1 MKTQNH
7 KTYCIS
13 HMLIPAV
20 AGLLLCSG
28 ATWSQELEEIVVTA
42 QKRAEGLQDTPVAVT
57 AFTGEQLQQA
67 GVYDSI
73 GLSNVVPNVTI
84 ATEDARDAIFINIR
98 GISQSERRNTSD
110 PTTAFYMDGALV
122 PRMSGINA
130 YFYDVERIEVLRGPQ
145 GTLYGRNSTSG
156 VVNVITRKP
165 DLEAIGGDIQF
176 GYGNY
181 DAVDVKGALN
191 VPFSDNFGARV
202 AFTYNE
208 RDGYRDNGPLV
219 ADGDDL
225 DDLGV
230 RGHLLWDISENTSL
244 LLSADYYEHK
254 GVGPVLAGVEC
265 GADPRGRP
273 RCNIPVPP
281 DPADANPLNT
291 EGYRDNTDTNFK
303 VELNHAFPFA
313 DLTFIGSY
321 RDHERDYLIDT
332 DGSGA
337 SVFLPPAGRMVP
349 ITTDVVEQTESESFS
364 GELRLNSNTDGRFQW
379 ILGGFYLDEDIAG
392 DFRYQPVLPN
402 GLHLNVQF
410 VDKGFNVESWAVFAN
425 ASVDVTDRFTLNGGI
440 RYTEDEKDKGGVN
453 DPANPTAGSYMT
465 VTIRELG
472 NPVAPVF
479 PRAQVANPS
488 WSEVTYSFGL
498 DWHINDDTLVY
509 VKNSKG
515 FKSGGFNRG
524 SVDPFK
530 PSGAPNVANLI
541 VYNPEQVLATEGGI
555 KSTFL
560 DGRARANLSVF
571 RYDYTDKEEAVVRV
585 IGGIPTN
592 TAINAGQATIYGAE
606 LETSFLY
613 GDFGG
618 RIDLNIGWLDAEF
631 DEFEGLDDP
640 LTPGQDN
647 LDLGGGEMVNA
658 PDWNIGVTWVPVE
671 LEMANGMLRPLVQF
685 SFKSDYITRPHNQS
699 VDQQDSYTRTNAS
712 LHWESNKTGLFLEG
726 FVHNIENEDIQTAS
740 GCQQMVN
747 GVAGTPFPGL
757 GCTHMYQ
764 PPRTYGVRMG
774 YRF

>member
-1 MKTQNH
+1 MNKLRLNKYTI
-7 KTYCIS
+7 TRV
-13 HMLIPAV
+13 LLPAL
-20 AGLLLCSG
+20 AGLLICSG
-28 ATWSQELEEIVVTA
+28 SARAQMLEEIVVTA
-42 QKRAEGLQDTPVAVT
+42 QKRSEDLQDTPVAVT
-57 AFTGEQLQQA
+57 AFTGEQLQQV
-67 GVYDSI
+67 GVVDSI

-84 ATEDARDAIFINIR
+84 GTEDARDAIFINIR
-98 GISQSERRNTSD
+98 GISQSERRNASD
-110 PTTAFYMDGALV
+110 STTAFYMDGALV

-156 VVNVITRKP
+156 VVNVITKKP
-165 DLEAIGGDIQF
+165 DLEAIGGDLQV

-191 VPFSDNFGARV
+191 VPFSDSIGARV

-225 DDLGV
+225 DDIGV
-230 RGHLLWDISENTSL
+230 RGHLLWDIGESTSL
-244 LLSADYYEHK
+244 LLSADYYEHQ
-254 GVGPVLAGVEC
+254 GVGPVGAQVEC
-265 GADPRGRP
+265 PDSG
-273 RCNIPVPP
+273 CNIPLAP
-281 DPADANPLNT
+281 DPARANPLNT

-303 VELNHAFPFA
+303 LQLDHSFPFA

-321 RDHERDYLIDT
+321 RDHERDYLMDT
-332 DGSGA
+332 DGTGA
-337 SVFLPPAGRMVP
+337 SVFLPPAGRLVA
-349 ITTDVVEQTESESFS
+349 IDTTVVEQTESESFS
-364 GELRLNSNTDGRFQW
+364 AELRLNSNSDSRLQW

-425 ASVDVTDRFTLNGGI
+425 ASVDVTDRFTLNGGV

-453 DPANPTAGSYMT
+453 DPANPTAGSYML
-465 VTIRELG
+465 VSIREFG
-472 NPVAPVF
+472 APVAPFF

-488 WSEVTYSFGL
+488 WNEVTWSFGF
-498 DWHINDDTLVY
+498 DWHLNDDMLAY
-509 VKNSKG
+509 VKYSKG
-515 FKSGGFNRG
+515 FKSGGFSRG
-524 SVDPFK
+524 SVDPLN

-541 VYNPEQVLATEGGI
+541 VYNPEQVLASEVGL
-555 KSTFL
+555 KSTFM
-560 DGRARANLSVF
+560 DGRARANLSAF
-571 RYDYTDKEEAVVRV
+571 WYDYSDKEEAVVRV

-606 LETSFLY
+606 LEATLLY
-613 GDFGG
+613 GAHGG
-618 RIDLNIGWLDAEF
+618 RIDLNLGWLDAQF
-631 DEFEGLDDP
+631 DEFIGLDDP

-647 LDLGGGEMVNA
+647 LDLGGSDLVNA
-658 PDWNIGVTWVPVE
+658 PDWNISATWVPAE
-671 LEMANGMLRPLVQF
+671 LEMLNGRLYPLVQF
-685 SFKSDYITRPHNQS
+685 SFKSSYITRPHNQS
-699 VDQQDSYTRTNAS
+699 VDRQDSYTRTNAS
-712 LHWESNKTGLFLEG
+712 LHWESVNTGLYLEG
-726 FVHNIENEDIQTAS
+726 FVHNIENKDIQTS
-740 GCQQMVN
+740 SFCQQQVN

-764 PPRTYGVRMG
+764 PPRTYGVRLG

>member
-1 MKTQNH
+1 MNKRRQITV
-7 KTYCIS
+7 CITRT
-13 HMLIPAV
+13 LVPV
-20 AGLLLCSG
+20 FAGLLLCSG
-28 ATWSQELEEIVVTA
+28 AARAQVLEEIVVTA

-67 GVYDSI
+67 GVFDSI
-73 GLSNVVPNVTI
+73 ALSNVVPNVTVG
-84 ATEDARDAIFINIR
+84 TENARDAIFINIR

-130 YFYDVERIEVLRGPQ
+130 YFYDVERVEVLRGPQ

-181 DAVDVKGALN
+181 EAVDVKGALN
-191 VPFSDNFGARV
+191 VPFSESFGARV

-219 ADGDDL
+219 ADGDDA

-244 LLSADYYEHK
+244 LLSADYYERQ
-254 GVGPVLAGVEC
+254 GVGPVSAQVEC
-265 GADPRGRP
+265 ANLG
-273 RCNIPVPP
+273 CNIPTAPN
-281 DPADANPLNT
+281 PADTNPLNT
-291 EGYRDNTDTNFK
+291 EGFRDNTDTNFK
-303 VELNHAFPFA
+303 VELNHSFSFA

-321 RDHERDYLIDT
+321 RDHERDYLMDI

-337 SVFLPPAGRMVP
+337 AVFLPPAGRVVP
-349 ITTDVVEQTESESFS
+349 ITSVVSEVTESESFS
-364 GELRLNSNTDGRFQW
+364 GEIRLNSNSDGRVRW
-379 ILGGFYLDEDIAG
+379 ILGGFYLDEDIKG
-392 DFRYQPVLPN
+392 DFRFQPVLPN

-410 VDKGFNVESWAVFAN
+410 VDKGFNVESWAAFAN

-440 RYTEDEKDKGGVN
+440 RYTEDEKDKGGIN

-465 VTIRELG
+465 VTIREFG
-472 NPVAPVF
+472 SPVAPVF
-479 PRAQVANPS
+479 PRAQVATPS

-498 DWHINDDTLVY
+498 DWHINEDTLAY

-524 SVDPFK
+524 SVDPLN
-530 PSGAPNVANLI
+530 PSGAFNVANLI
-541 VYNPEQVLATEGGI
+541 VYNPEQVLATEAGL
-555 KSTFL
+555 KTTFM
-560 DGRARANLSVF
+560 DGRARANFSLF
-571 RYDYTDKEEAVVRV
+571 WYDYSDKEEAVVRV

-613 GDFGG
+613 GNYGG
-618 RIDLNIGWLDAEF
+618 RIDFNLGWLDAEF
-631 DEFEGLDDP
+631 DEFVGLDDP
-640 LTPGQDN
+640 LTAGQDN
-647 LDLGGGEMVNA
+647 LDLGGGDMVNA
-658 PDWNIGVTWVPVE
+658 PDWNISATWVPVE
-671 LEMANGMLRPLVQF
+671 LEVLNGMLRPMVQF
-685 SFKSDYITRPHNQS
+685 SFKSDYITRPHDQS
-699 VDQQDSYTRTNAS
+699 VDKQDSYTRTNAS
-712 LHWESNKTGLFLEG
+712 LHWESSKTGLFLEG
-726 FVHNIENEDIQTAS
+726 FVHNIEDENIQTTS
-740 GCQQMVN
+740 ECQQRVN
-747 GVAGTPFPGL
+747 GVAGTGLPGL
-757 GCTHMYQ
+757 GCSVMYS
-764 PPRTYGVRMG
+764 PPRTYGVRLG

>member
-1 MKTQNH
+1 MKFQKHRKNCVARTLGLALAGVL
-7 KTYCIS
+7 
-13 HMLIPAV
+13 LITNTA
-20 AGLLLCSG
+20 
-28 ATWSQELEEIVVTA
+28 WSQVLEEIVVTA
-42 QKRAEGLQDTPVAVT
+42 QKRAEDLQDAPVAVT

-73 GLSNVVPNVTI
+73 GISNIVPNVTVG
-84 ATEDARDAIFINIR
+84 TENARDAIFINIR

-156 VVNVITRKP
+156 VVNVITKKP
-165 DLEAIGGDIQF
+165 DLEAFGGDIQV

-191 VPFSDNFGARV
+191 VPFSDEFGARV
-202 AFTYNE
+202 AFTYAE
-208 RDGYRDNGPLV
+208 RDGYRNNGPLV

-230 RGHLLWDISENTSL
+230 RGHLLWDLSENTSL
-244 LLSADYYEHK
+244 LLSADYYEHQ
-254 GVGPVLAGVEC
+254 GVGPVSAQVEC
-265 GADPRGRP
+265 ADLG
-273 RCNIPVPP
+273 CNIPVPSN
-281 DPADANPLNT
+281 PARTNPLNT
-291 EGYRDNTDTNFK
+291 EGFRDNTDTNFK
-303 VELNHAFPFA
+303 IELNHSFSIA

-321 RDHERDYLIDT
+321 RDHERDYLMDIDGT
-332 DGSGA
+332 GA
-337 SVFLPPAGRMVP
+337 SVFLPPAGRLVA
-349 ITTDVVEQTESESFS
+349 IDGVVREVTESESFS
-364 GELRLNSNTDGRFQW
+364 GELRLNSNSDGPLQW
-379 ILGGFYLDEDIAG
+379 ILGGFYLDEDIEG
-392 DFRYQPVLPN
+392 DFRFQPVLPN
-402 GLHLNVQF
+402 GAHLNVQF
-410 VDKGFNVESWAVFAN
+410 VDKGFNVESWAMFAN

-472 NPVAPVF
+472 RPVAPVF

-498 DWHINDDTLVY
+498 DWHINDDTLAY
-509 VKNSKG
+509 AKYSKG

-524 SVDPFK
+524 SVDPLN

-541 VYNPEQVLATEGGI
+541 VYNPEQVLASEVGL

-560 DGRARANLSVF
+560 DGRARVNLSAF
-571 RYDYTDKEEAVVRV
+571 WYDYSDKEEAVVRV

-606 LETSFLY
+606 LESSILY
-613 GDFGG
+613 GDYGG
-618 RIDLNIGWLDAEF
+618 RIDFNLGWLDAQF
-631 DEFEGLDDP
+631 DEFVGLDDP
-640 LTPGQDN
+640 LTAGQDN
-647 LDLGGGEMVNA
+647 LDLGGSDMVNA
-658 PDWNIGVTWVPVE
+658 PDWNITATWIPVE
-671 LEMANGMLRPLVQF
+671 LEALNGILRPMVQF

-699 VDQQDSYTRTNAS
+699 VDRQDSYTRTNAS
-712 LHWESNKTGLFLEG
+712 LHWESNRTGLFLEG
-726 FVHNIENEDIQTAS
+726 FVHNIEDEDIQAS
-740 GCQQMVN
+740 SECQQRVN
-747 GVAGTPFPGL
+747 GVAGTGLPGL
-757 GCTHMYQ
+757 SCSVMYL
-764 PPRTYGVRMG
+764 PPRTYGVRLG

>member
-1 MKTQNH
+1 
-7 KTYCIS
+7 
-13 HMLIPAV
+13 
-20 AGLLLCSG
+20 
-28 ATWSQELEEIVVTA
+28 
-42 QKRAEGLQDTPVAVT
+42 
-57 AFTGEQLQQA
+57 
-67 GVYDSI
+67 
-73 GLSNVVPNVTI
+73 
-84 ATEDARDAIFINIR
+84 
-98 GISQSERRNTSD
+98 
-110 PTTAFYMDGALV
+110 MDGALV

-130 YFYDVERIEVLRGPQ
+130 YFYDVERVEVLRGPQ

-165 DLEAIGGDIQF
+165 DLEAFGGDIQV
-176 GYGNY
+176 GYGNF
-181 DAVDVKGALN
+181 DAVDVEGALN
-191 VPFSDNFGARV
+191 VPFSDNLGARV

-208 RDGYRDNGPLV
+208 RDGYRDNGPMV

-225 DDLGV
+225 DDIGV
-230 RGHLLWDISENTSL
+230 RGHLLWDNGRNTSL
-244 LLSADYYEHK
+244 LLSADYYEHQ
-254 GVGPVLAGVEC
+254 GVGPVLASVEC
-265 GADPRGRP
+265 ADLG
-273 RCNIPVPP
+273 CNIPLVP
-281 DPADANPLNT
+281 DPADTNPLNT

-303 VELNHAFPFA
+303 VELNHSFPFA

-321 RDHERDYLIDT
+321 RDHERDYLMDT
-332 DGSGA
+332 DGTGA
-337 SVFLPPAGRMVP
+337 SVFLPPAGRLVP
-349 ITTDVVEQTESESFS
+349 IDTVVVEQTESESFS
-364 GELRLNSNTDGRFQW
+364 GELRLNSNTGRP
-379 ILGGFYLDEDIAG
+379 LPVDPGG
-392 DFRYQPVLPN
+392 DFTWMRISPVISVNQPVLPN

-440 RYTEDEKDKGGVN
+440 RYTEDEKNKGGVN
-453 DPANPTAGSYMT
+453 NPADPTAGSYMT
-465 VTIRELG
+465 VTIREFG
-472 NPVAPVF
+472 APVAPVF

-530 PSGAPNVANLI
+530 PSGAFNVANLI
-541 VYNPEQVLATEGGI
+541 VYNPEQVLATEAGI
-555 KSTFL
+555 KATFL

-571 RYDYTDKEEAVVRV
+571 WYDYSDKEEAVVRV

-613 GDFGG
+613 GDHGG
-618 RIDLNIGWLDAEF
+618 RIDVNVGWLDAEF
-631 DEFEGLDDP
+631 DEFVGLDDP

-647 LDLGGGEMVNA
+647 LDLGGSEMVNA
-658 PDWNIGVTWVPVE
+658 PDWNIGVTWIPVE
-671 LEMANGMLRPLVQF
+671 LEAMNGILRPVVQF

-699 VDQQDSYTRTNAS
+699 VDLQDSYTRTNAS
-712 LHWESNKTGLFLEG
+712 LHWASSKTGLFLEG

-747 GVAGTPFPGL
+747 GVAGSPFPGL

>member
-1 MKTQNH
+1 MGYLTRSKNGFSRTLVLAFAG
-7 KTYCIS
+7 TL
-13 HMLIPAV
+13 LI
-20 AGLLLCSG
+20 AGS
-28 ATWSQELEEIVVTA
+28 AWAQVLEEIVVTA
-42 QKRAEGLQDTPVAVT
+42 QKRAEDLQDTPVAVT

-67 GVYDSI
+67 GVYDAI
-73 GLSNVVPNVTI
+73 GLSNIVPNVTI

-156 VVNVITRKP
+156 VVNVITKKP
-165 DLEAIGGDIQF
+165 DLEAIGGDIQV

-181 DAVDVKGALN
+181 DAVDVTGALN
-191 VPFSDNFGARV
+191 VPFSDSFGARV

-208 RDGYRDNGPLV
+208 RDGYRDNSPV

-225 DDLGV
+225 DDIGV
-230 RGHLLWDISENTSL
+230 RGHLLWDISDNTSL
-244 LLSADYYEHK
+244 LLSADYYEHQ
-254 GVGPVLAGVEC
+254 GVGPVLAQVEC
-265 GADPRGRP
+265 PDLG
-273 RCNIPVPP
+273 CNIPIPP

-291 EGYRDNTDTNFK
+291 EGFRDSTDTNFK
-303 VELNHAFPFA
+303 VELNHSLSFA

-321 RDHERDYLIDT
+321 RDHERDYLMDT
-332 DGSGA
+332 DGTGA
-337 SVFLPPAGRMVP
+337 SVFLPPAGRLVP
-349 ITTDVVEQTESESFS
+349 IDTIVVEQTESESFS
-364 GELRLNSNTDGRFQW
+364 SELRLNSNTDGRFQW

-402 GLHLNVQF
+402 GAHLNVQF

-453 DPANPTAGSYMT
+453 DPSNPTAGSYMT

-472 NPVAPVF
+472 RPVAPVF

-509 VKNSKG
+509 IKNSKG

-524 SVDPFK
+524 SVDPFN
-530 PSGAPNVANLI
+530 PSGAFNVANLI

-555 KSTFL
+555 KSTFMG
-560 DGRARANLSVF
+560 GRARANFSLF
-571 RYDYTDKEEAVVRV
+571 WYDYSDKEEAVVRV

-613 GDFGG
+613 GDHGG
-618 RIDLNIGWLDAEF
+618 RINVNIGWLNAEF
-631 DEFEGLDDP
+631 DEFVGLDDP
-640 LTPGQDN
+640 LTAGQDN

-671 LEMANGMLRPLVQF
+671 LEMMNGILHPMVQF

-726 FVHNIENEDIQTAS
+726 FVHNIENEDIQTVS
-740 GCQQMVN
+740 TCQQMVN

-764 PPRTYGVRMG
+764 PPRTYGVRLG

>member
-1 MKTQNH
+1 MKFQKHRKNGFARTL
-7 KTYCIS
+7 S
-13 HMLIPAV
+13 LAFAGMVLITHT
-20 AGLLLCSG
+20 S
-28 ATWSQELEEIVVTA
+28 WSQELEEIVVTA
-42 QKRAEGLQDTPVAVT
+42 QKRAEDLQDTPVAVT

-244 LLSADYYEHK
+244 LLSADYYEHQ

-265 GADPRGRP
+265 GADPMGRP

-281 DPADANPLNT
+281 DPAGANPLNT

-337 SVFLPPAGRMVP
+337 SVFLPPAGRLVP

-364 GELRLNSNTDGRFQW
+364 GELRLNSNTDGRFRW

-472 NPVAPVF
+472 RAVAPVF

-498 DWHINDDTLVY
+498 DWHINDDIACLCQEQQGLQIGRFQ
-509 VKNSKG
+509 SRQRR
-515 FKSGGFNRG
+515 SSFN
-524 SVDPFK
+524 

-541 VYNPEQVLATEGGI
+541 VYNPEQVLATEAGI
-555 KSTFL
+555 KTTFM
-560 DGRARANLSVF
+560 DGRARANFSVF
-571 RYDYTDKEEAVVRV
+571 WYDYSDKEEAVVRV

-606 LETSFLY
+606 LETSLLY
-613 GDFGG
+613 GDYGG
-618 RIDLNIGWLDAEF
+618 RIDLNVGWLDAEF
-631 DEFEGLDDP
+631 DEFFGLDDP
-640 LTPGQDN
+640 LTPILDD
-647 LDLGGGEMVNA
+647 LDLSGGDMVNA
-658 PDWNIGVTWVPVE
+658 PDWNIGATWVPVE
-671 LEMANGMLRPLVQF
+671 LEMLNGMLRPMVQF
-685 SFKSDYITRPHNQS
+685 SFKSDYITRPHDQS
-699 VDQQDSYTRTNAS
+699 VDKQDSYTRTNAS

-726 FVHNIENEDIQTAS
+726 FVHNIEERGYPDHFRMPADGSTA
-740 GCQQMVN
+740 
-747 GVAGTPFPGL
+747 
-757 GCTHMYQ
+757 
-764 PPRTYGVRMG
+764 
-774 YRF
+774 

>member
-7 KTYCIS
+7 RTIRIS
-13 HMLIPAV
+13 HILIPAV

-28 ATWSQELEEIVVTA
+28 AARAQVLEEIVVTA

-67 GVYDSI
+67 GVYDAI

-165 DLEAIGGDIQF
+165 DLEAIGGDIQV

-181 DAVDVKGALN
+181 DAVDVQGALN
-191 VPFSDNFGARV
+191 VPFSDSFGARV

-208 RDGYRDNGPLV
+208 RDGYRDNSPV

-225 DDLGV
+225 DDIGV

-254 GVGPVLAGVEC
+254 GVGPVLAQVEC
-265 GADPRGRP
+265 PDLG
-273 RCNIPVPP
+273 CNIPIPA

-303 VELNHAFPFA
+303 VELNHSFSFA

-332 DGSGA
+332 DGTGA
-337 SVFLPPAGRMVP
+337 SVFLPPAGRLVP
-349 ITTDVVEQTESESFS
+349 ITTDVVEVTESESFT

-402 GLHLNVQF
+402 GAHLNVQF
-410 VDKGFNVESWAVFAN
+410 VDKGFNVESWALFAN

-479 PRAQVANPS
+479 PRAQVATPS
-488 WSEVTYSFGL
+488 WSEITYSFGV
-498 DWHINDDTLVY
+498 DWHINDDTLAY

-541 VYNPEQVLATEGGI
+541 VYNPEQVIATEAGI
-555 KSTFL
+555 KSTFM
-560 DGRARANLSVF
+560 DGRARANFSVF
-571 RYDYTDKEEAVVRV
+571 WYDYSDKEEAVVRV

-613 GDFGG
+613 GDHGG

-631 DEFEGLDDP
+631 DEFVGLDDP
-640 LTPGQDN
+640 LTAGQDN
-647 LDLGGGEMVNA
+647 LDLGGSDMVNA
-658 PDWNIGVTWVPVE
+658 PDWNIGATWVPVE
-671 LEMANGMLRPLVQF
+671 LEMLNGMLRPLVQF

-699 VDQQDSYTRTNAS
+699 VDKQDSYTRTNAS
-712 LHWESNKTGLFLEG
+712 LHWESNGTGLFLEG
-726 FVHNIENEDIQTAS
+726 FIHNIENEDIQTVS
-740 GCQQMVN
+740 TCQQQVN

-764 PPRTYGVRMG
+764 PPRTYGVRLG

>member
-7 KTYCIS
+7 KTFCIS
-13 HMLIPAV
+13 HILIPAV

-28 ATWSQELEEIVVTA
+28 AARAQVLEEIVVTA

-67 GVYDSI
+67 GVYDAI
-73 GLSNVVPNVTI
+73 GLSNVVPNVTV
-84 ATEDARDAIFINIR
+84 ATEDARDAIFITIR

-130 YFYDVERIEVLRGPQ
+130 YFYDVERVEVLRGPQ

-165 DLEAIGGDIQF
+165 DLEAFGGDIQA
-176 GYGNY
+176 GYGNF
-181 DAVDVKGALN
+181 DAVDVEGALN

-208 RDGYRDNGPLV
+208 RDGYRNNGPLV

-225 DDLGV
+225 DDIGV
-230 RGHLLWDISENTSL
+230 RGHLLWDNGENTSL
-244 LLSADYYEHK
+244 LLTADYYEHK
-254 GVGPVLAGVEC
+254 GVGPVLASVEC
-265 GADPRGRP
+265 ADLG
-273 RCNIPVPP
+273 CNIPLVP
-281 DPADANPLNT
+281 DPADTNPLNT

-303 VELNHAFPFA
+303 VELNHSFPFA

-321 RDHERDYLIDT
+321 RDHERDYLMDT
-332 DGSGA
+332 DGTGA
-337 SVFLPPAGRMVP
+337 SVFLPPAGRLVP
-349 ITTDVVEQTESESFS
+349 IDTVVVEQTESESFS
-364 GELRLNSNTDGRFQW
+364 GELRLNSNTDGRFRW

-440 RYTEDEKDKGGVN
+440 RYTEDEKNKGGVN
-453 DPANPTAGSYMT
+453 NPADPTAGSYMT
-465 VTIRELG
+465 VTIREFG
-472 NPVAPVF
+472 APVAPVF

-488 WSEVTYSFGL
+488 WSEITYSFGL
-498 DWHINDDTLVY
+498 DWHVNDDTLIY

-530 PSGAPNVANLI
+530 PSGAFNVANLI
-541 VYNPEQVLATEGGI
+541 VYNPEQVIATEAGI
-555 KSTFL
+555 KSTFM
-560 DGRARANLSVF
+560 DGRARANFSLF
-571 RYDYTDKEEAVVRV
+571 WYDYSDKEEAVVRV

-613 GDFGG
+613 GDHGG
-618 RIDLNIGWLDAEF
+618 RIDVNVGWLDAEF
-631 DEFEGLDDP
+631 DEFVGLDDP

-647 LDLGGGEMVNA
+647 LDLGGSEMVNA
-658 PDWNIGVTWVPVE
+658 PDWNIGITWIPVE
-671 LEMANGMLRPLVQF
+671 LEAMNGILRPVVQF

-699 VDQQDSYTRTNAS
+699 VDLQDSYTRTNAS

-747 GVAGTPFPGL
+747 GVAGSPFPGL

-764 PPRTYGVRMG
+764 PPRTYGVRLG

>member
-1 MKTQNH
+1 MTIQSIPKRR
-7 KTYCIS
+7 TYRIACT
-13 HMLIPAV
+13 LVPV
-20 AGLLLCSG
+20 LAGLLLCPG
-28 ATWSQELEEIVVTA
+28 TAWAQALEEIVVTA
-42 QKRAEGLQDTPVAVT
+42 QKRSEALQDTPVAVT
-57 AFTGEQLQQA
+57 AFTGEQLQQV
-67 GVYDSI
+67 GVFDSI

-110 PTTAFYMDGALV
+110 PTTAFYVDGALV

-156 VVNVITRKP
+156 VVNVISRKP
-165 DLEAIGGDIQF
+165 DLDAFGGDIQV

-191 VPFSDNFGARV
+191 VPFSDSIGARA

-225 DDLGV
+225 DDFGV
-230 RGHLLWDISENTSL
+230 RGHLLWDISARTSL

-254 GVGPVLAGVEC
+254 GVGPVLAQVEC
-265 GADPRGRP
+265 PDIGCD
-273 RCNIPVPP
+273 IPIPP

-303 VELNHAFPFA
+303 VELNHSFPVA

-332 DGSGA
+332 DGTGA
-337 SVFLPPAGRMVP
+337 SVFLPPAGRLVA
-349 ITTDVVEQTESESFS
+349 ITTDVVEVTESESFS
-364 GELRLNSNTDGRFQW
+364 GELRLNSNTDSRLQW
-379 ILGGFYLDEDIAG
+379 ILGGFYLDEDIEG

-402 GLHLNVQF
+402 GMHLNVQF

-425 ASVDVTDRFTLNGGI
+425 ASVDVTERFTLNGGV
-440 RYTEDEKDKGGVN
+440 RYTEDEKNKGGVN
-453 DPANPTAGSYMT
+453 DPANPVAGSYQL
-465 VTIRELG
+465 VSIRETGL
-472 NPVAPVF
+472 PVAPVF

-488 WSEVTYSFGL
+488 WNEVTWSFGF
-498 DWHINDDTLVY
+498 DWHVNDDMLAY
-509 VKNSKG
+509 VKYSKG

-524 SVDPFK
+524 SVDPSN
-530 PSGAPNVANLI
+530 PSGAANVANLI
-541 VYNPEQVLATEGGI
+541 IYNPEQVLASEVGL
-555 KSTFL
+555 KATFM
-560 DGRARANLSVF
+560 DGRARANLSAF
-571 RYDYTDKEEAVVRV
+571 RYDYSDKEEAVVRV

-606 LETSFLY
+606 LEATLLY
-613 GDFGG
+613 GNYGG
-618 RIDLNIGWLDAEF
+618 RIDFNLGWLDAQF
-631 DEFEGLDDP
+631 DEFVGLDDP
-640 LTPGQDN
+640 LTDGQDD
-647 LDLGGGEMVNA
+647 LDLGGGDMVNA
-658 PDWNIGVTWVPVE
+658 PDWNISATWIPAE
-671 LEMANGMLRPLVQF
+671 WEILNGRLYPLVQF
-685 SFKSDYITRPHNQS
+685 SFKSDYITRPHDQS
-699 VDQQDSYTRTNAS
+699 VDRQDSYTRTNAS
-712 LHWESNKTGLFLEG
+712 LHWESSSTGLFLEG
-726 FVHNIENEDIQTAS
+726 FVHNIENEDIQTVS
-740 GCQQMVN
+740 TCQQQVN
-747 GVAGTPFPGL
+747 GVARLSLPGL

-764 PPRTYGVRMG
+764 PPRTYGVRIG

>member
-1 MKTQNH
+1 MEIHRNRITGFAR
-7 KTYCIS
+7 TFGLAFAG
-13 HMLIPAV
+13 MLLITNT
-20 AGLLLCSG
+20 S
-28 ATWSQELEEIVVTA
+28 WSQELEEIVVTA
-42 QKRAEGLQDTPVAVT
+42 QKRSESLQDTPVAVT

-244 LLSADYYEHK
+244 LLSADYYQHQ

-265 GADPRGRP
+265 ADLG
-273 RCNIPVPP
+273 CNIPVPP
-281 DPADANPLNT
+281 DPAGANPLNT

-303 VELNHAFPFA
+303 VELNHAFTFA
-313 DLTFIGSY
+313 DLTFIGSL
-321 RDHERDYLIDT
+321 RDHERDYLLDT

-337 SVFLPPAGRMVP
+337 SVFLPPAGRLVP
-349 ITTDVVEQTESESFS
+349 ITTDVVEQTESESFT

-440 RYTEDEKDKGGVN
+440 RYTEDKKDKGGVN

-472 NPVAPVF
+472 VPAAPVF

-524 SVDPFK
+524 QRGSLPAERR
-530 PSGAPNVANLI
+530 APNVANLI

-555 KSTFL
+555 KTTFL
-560 DGRARANLSVF
+560 DGRAR
-571 RYDYTDKEEAVVRV
+571 
-585 IGGIPTN
+585 
-592 TAINAGQATIYGAE
+592 GQPE
-606 LETSFLY
+606 
-613 GDFGG
+613 
-618 RIDLNIGWLDAEF
+618 R
-631 DEFEGLDDP
+631 
-640 LTPGQDN
+640 
-647 LDLGGGEMVNA
+647 
-658 PDWNIGVTWVPVE
+658 VPV
-671 LEMANGMLRPLVQF
+671 
-685 SFKSDYITRPHNQS
+685 
-699 VDQQDSYTRTNAS
+699 
-712 LHWESNKTGLFLEG
+712 
-726 FVHNIENEDIQTAS
+726 
-740 GCQQMVN
+740 
-747 GVAGTPFPGL
+747 
-757 GCTHMYQ
+757 
-764 PPRTYGVRMG
+764 
-774 YRF
+774 

>member
-1 MKTQNH
+1 MKSQEHRKNCFARTLG
-7 KTYCIS
+7 
-13 HMLIPAV
+13 LIL
-20 AGLLLCSG
+20 AGVLLIG
-28 ATWSQELEEIVVTA
+28 NTAWSQVLEEIVVTA
-42 QKRAEGLQDTPVAVT
+42 QKRSEDLQDTPVAVT
-57 AFTGEQLQQA
+57 AFTGEQLQQV

-110 PTTAFYMDGALV
+110 PTTAFYVDGALV

-130 YFYDVERIEVLRGPQ
+130 YFYDIERIEVLRGPQ

-156 VVNVITRKP
+156 VVNVISRKP
-165 DLEAIGGDIQF
+165 DLEAFGGDIQV
-176 GYGNY
+176 GYGNH

-191 VPFSDNFGARV
+191 VPFSDSFGARV

-208 RDGYRDNGPLV
+208 RDGYRDNSPV

-225 DDLGV
+225 DDIGV
-230 RGHLLWDISENTSL
+230 RGHLLWDISEATSL

-254 GVGPVLAGVEC
+254 GVGPVLAQVEC
-265 GADPRGRP
+265 PDLG
-273 RCNIPVPP
+273 CNIPIPP
-281 DPADANPLNT
+281 DPADANPLNS

-303 VELNHAFPFA
+303 VELNHSFSFA

-332 DGSGA
+332 DGTGA
-337 SVFLPPAGRMVP
+337 SVFLPPAGRLVP
-349 ITTDVVEQTESESFS
+349 ITTDVVEVTESESFS
-364 GELRLNSNTDGRFQW
+364 GELRLNSNSDGRIQW
-379 ILGGFYLDEDIAG
+379 ILGGFYLDEDIEG

-402 GLHLNVQF
+402 GAHLNVQF
-410 VDKGFNVESWAVFAN
+410 VDKGFNVESWAVFGN

-472 NPVAPVF
+472 RAVAPVF

-488 WSEVTYSFGL
+488 WSEVTWSFGF
-498 DWHINDDTLVY
+498 DWHLNDDMLAY
-509 VKNSKG
+509 AKYSKG

-524 SVDPFK
+524 SVDPFN

-541 VYNPEQVLATEGGI
+541 VYNPEQVLASEVGLKT
-555 KSTFL
+555 TFM
-560 DGRARANLSVF
+560 DGRARANLSAF
-571 RYDYTDKEEAVVRV
+571 WYDYSDKEEAVVRV

-606 LETSFLY
+606 LEATLLY
-613 GDFGG
+613 GDYGG
-618 RIDLNIGWLDAEF
+618 RIDFNLGWLDAQF
-631 DEFEGLDDP
+631 DEFVGLDDP
-640 LTPGQDN
+640 LTAGQDN
-647 LDLGGGEMVNA
+647 LDLGGSNMVNA
-658 PDWNIGVTWVPVE
+658 PDWNISATWIPIE
-671 LEMANGMLRPLVQF
+671 WEALNGTLYPLVQF

-699 VDQQDSYTRTNAS
+699 VDRQDSYTRTNAS
-712 LHWESNKTGLFLEG
+712 VHWESAKTGLFLEG
-726 FVHNIENEDIQTAS
+726 FVHNIENEDIQTVS
-740 GCQQMVN
+740 TCQQHVN
-747 GVAGTPFPGL
+747 GVAGTGLPGL

-764 PPRTYGVRMG
+764 PPRTYGVRVG